1 MEQKDVFSDPYH
13 FHNLSTNYTEP
24 ATPRGVSRLFRLENT
39 HAECLSSNQTCAF
52 VYIHRYSTLGEIGNN
67 RTPVQ

>member
-1 MEQKDVFSDPYH
+1 MFFLILIIFIISQPTTL
-13 FHNLSTNYTEP
+13 NQQP
-24 ATPRGVSRLFRLENT
+24 LFRLENIR
-39 HAECLSSNQTCAF
+39 AECLSSNQQICAF

>member
-1 MEQKDVFSDPYH
+1 MFFLILIIFIISQPTTL
-13 FHNLSTNYTEP
+13 NQQP
-24 ATPRGVSRLFRLENT
+24 LFRLENT
-39 HAECLSSNQTCAF
+39 RAECLSSNQTCAF